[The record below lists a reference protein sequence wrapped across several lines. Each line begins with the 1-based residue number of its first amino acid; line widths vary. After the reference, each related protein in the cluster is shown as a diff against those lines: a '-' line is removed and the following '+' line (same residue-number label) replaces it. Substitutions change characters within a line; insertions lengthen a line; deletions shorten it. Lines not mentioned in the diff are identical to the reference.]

1 MLLAFIF
8 AMRDFSSSTSVTDML
23 KFIHG
28 AIKQKGSAEN
38 YFETFLLLRPQDRGK
53 IQGHVSRPQG
63 FNFSAVCSHHDGCA
77 ERGGARMEDLCCKE
91 VWRNYSLA

>member
-8 AMRDFSSSTSVTDML
+8 AMRDFSCSTSVIGIA

-28 AIKQKGSAEN
+28 AIKQKGSPEN

-53 IQGHVSRPQG
+53 IQGDVSRPQA
-63 FNFSAVCSHHDGCA
+63 FHFSAVCSHHGGCA
-77 ERGGARMEDLCCKE
+77 DRVGPKMKYLCCKE
-91 VWRNYSLA
+91 V